1 MFREYVNLVE
11 ESVKEGIDKGIETFL
26 ENLNTDIEMDEIFE
40 NNNGIDGVIE
50 RIFIENGITPTP
62 LQENSE
68 EDFDKKLDNILVQ
81 LKEQGVID

>member
-50 RIFIENGITPTP
+50 KIFIENGIKPTP

-68 EDFDKKLDNILVQ
+68 DFDKKLDNVLVQ